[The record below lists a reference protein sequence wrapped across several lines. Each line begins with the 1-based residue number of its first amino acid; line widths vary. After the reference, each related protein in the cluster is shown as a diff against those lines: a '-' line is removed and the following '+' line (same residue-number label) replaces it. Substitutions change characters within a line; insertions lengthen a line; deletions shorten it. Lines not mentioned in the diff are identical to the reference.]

1 MWTLLI
7 VLACPVGLLPIAAD
21 AEGIM
26 RCGDW
31 KALQTYTREG
41 GPVPTIVLPAGG
53 IRALGGDR
61 YVITRE
67 AVNDALGQGLGA
79 LARQAQLSSAGKGFR
94 LSGLSKTSILRQLG
108 LRDGDVV
115 VSVNGLSLR
124 EPLQMLALYAQLATP
139 APEALVALRRGGK
152 AHTLTWEVEETP
164 AAAPGSTAP

>member
-1 MWTLLI
+1 MWTLLTL
-7 VLACPVGLLPIAAD
+7 LACPLGSLPIAAD

-41 GPVPTIVLPAGG
+41 GPAPTIVLPAGG

-79 LARQAQLSSAGKGFR
+79 LARQAHLSSAGKGFR
-94 LSGLSKTSILRQLG
+94 LSALPKTSFLRQLG

-115 VSVNGLSLR
+115 LSVNGLSLR

-139 APEALVALRRGGK
+139 APEAQVALRRGGK
-152 AHTLTWEVEETP
+152 PRTLTWAVLETP
-164 AAAPGSTAP
+164 TDTPPR